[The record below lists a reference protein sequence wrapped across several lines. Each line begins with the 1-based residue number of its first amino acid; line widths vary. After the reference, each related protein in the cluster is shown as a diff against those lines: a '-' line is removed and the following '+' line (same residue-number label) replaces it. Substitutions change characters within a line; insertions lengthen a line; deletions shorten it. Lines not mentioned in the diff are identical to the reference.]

1 MKYET
6 ALDLS
11 QIICEKHIKGICNTI
26 LNQYTKISKKNKELG
41 LTPMVK
47 SKDYDF
53 YMADYGFIVFCIET
67 FVREHNMILEKDE
80 QKGIEIA
87 KKIHRDYA
95 IDHNENLSRN
105 GAYLVDLL
113 KYFSI
118 SFVSK
123 KQKGFYLRVIF
134 NETNHNFLLSMSS
147 ISINMESVSKIAM
160 RSDVI
165 NMIARSTNEDLEY
178 STAGKS
184 ASVILKTV
192 GKAAKIYQFWERENG
207 FTELLTK

>member
-87 KKIHRDYA
+87 KKIHLDYA
-95 IDHNENLSRN
+95 IDHNKNLSRN

-113 KYFSI
+113 KYFNV
-118 SFVSK
+118 SFISK
-123 KQKGFYLRVIF
+123 KQKSFYQRIVF
-134 NETNHNFLLSMSS
+134 KETNHNLFLLMNS
-147 ISINMESVSKIAM
+147 ISINLNTVIEIVE
-160 RSDVI
+160 RSFS
-165 NMIARSTNEDLEY
+165 NKNNNEFIEY
-178 STAGKS
+178 KSSGKN
-184 ASVILKTV
+184 ASIFLKNV
-192 GKAAKIYQFWERENG
+192 EGAAKIYQYWDRENG
-207 FTELLTK
+207 FSELLTAQ